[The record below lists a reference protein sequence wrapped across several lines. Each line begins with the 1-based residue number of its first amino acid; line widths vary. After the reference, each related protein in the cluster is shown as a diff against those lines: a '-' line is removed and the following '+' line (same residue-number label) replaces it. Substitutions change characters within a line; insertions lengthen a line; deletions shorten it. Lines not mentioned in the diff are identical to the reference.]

1 MTPRSASSRGRNDA
15 RRDATPAEVDVH
27 HLQKA
32 LPPPASTRLALH
44 QRCNGGVNRGARRVI
59 RRPERQPK
67 SLRKGRIWREEGAR
81 PRGFR
86 TSGHHPVYGTEGQR
100 VRRLDTRTSPRLH
113 HGPGI
118 LDFGRVALSG
128 APPPDTTRGVAGCA
142 CRAPSAGTPEPA
154 APASCRQAPAGGSRR
169 VRLRMGLMT
178 STQRAHLPSRTRGI
192 SAPERITRGDRRD
205 HHLRGTHLPCRLSAP
220 ETVSAKRRSRPLAE
234 TGARSRS
241 CIGAGRVVV
250 VACQG
255 RSTLSRSAGRKL
267 TLSTRQG
274 GDARCGC
281 EPVGRAE
288 RRASRV
294 SLRGLD
300 RARARPGPPLG
311 HGLGRGGARVC
322 ARCALRAA
330 DNRRRRGRSEP
341 PAASLRASA
350 PRFGRLRGIWP
361 RGAGLACA

>member
-1 MTPRSASSRGRNDA
+1 MRLSCTVSRYSRASCAG
-15 RRDATPAEVDVH
+15 V
-27 HLQKA
+27 LQA
-32 LPPPASTRLALH
+32 
-44 QRCNGGVNRGARRVI
+44 GARRWVQARSPANGAYDVDATCAPAEPNSRHI
-59 RRPERQPK
+59 RSRTDYARRPSRS
-67 SLRKGRIWREEGAR
+67 SL
-81 PRGFR
+81 
-86 TSGHHPVYGTEGQR
+86 TS
-100 VRRLDTRTSPRLH
+100 
-113 HGPGI
+113 
-118 LDFGRVALSG
+118 
-128 APPPDTTRGVAGCA
+128 
-142 CRAPSAGTPEPA
+142 
-154 APASCRQAPAGGSRR
+154 
-169 VRLRMGLMT
+169 
-178 STQRAHLPSRTRGI
+178 
-192 SAPERITRGDRRD
+192 
-205 HHLRGTHLPCRLSAP
+205 THLPCRLSAP